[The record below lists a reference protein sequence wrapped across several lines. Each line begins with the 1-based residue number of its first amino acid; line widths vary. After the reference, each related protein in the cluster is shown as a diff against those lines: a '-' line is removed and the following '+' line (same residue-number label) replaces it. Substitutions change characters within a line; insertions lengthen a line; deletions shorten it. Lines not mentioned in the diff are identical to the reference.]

1 MPPNYNIRF
10 NIITKFS
17 IVLNKHISPWASPTP
32 LSVVVINW
40 GCSSPSDVSSKLP
53 NSSIISSS
61 ESSLVAS
68 VSSSHISR
76 AVTNDCTCPV
86 FDQHVGQVVRF
97 ILSNVFPDFG
107 RWWYFRYFSNSETV
121 YLFNPPFTV
130 SSSQLY
136 LSQPFSFLSCT
147 FNFLYFVRIFSRRLM
162 PSTKSLSVAYHIEK
176 FSIASLGW
184 WWCVGG
190 TN

>member
-1 MPPNYNIRF
+1 ML
-10 NIITKFS
+10 
-17 IVLNKHISPWASPTP
+17 LNNTFLHASATLP
-32 LSVVVINW
+32 LRVVIINW
-40 GCSSPSDVSSKLP
+40 GCSSPSDVSSELP

-121 YLFNPPFTV
+121 NLFNPPFTV

-136 LSQPFSFLSCT
+136 LSQPFSFLSCI
-147 FNFLYFVRIFSRRLM
+147 FNFLLFARIFSRRLM
-162 PSTKSLSVAYHIEK
+162 SRCSKVTPDFFIIL
-176 FSIASLGW
+176 L
-184 WWCVGG
+184 
-190 TN
+190 